1 MHVDFIERPTETV
14 PMAASRGSRIF
25 SKNSEKQRKNSGRF
39 AVISALDCAE
49 VQDFCGE
56 RGGARCKFP
65 GRTAKN
71 SEKCD
76 APCDAAGRLY
86 GRV

>member
-14 PMAASRGSRIF
+14 PMAREPRLSHFFKEQPKTA
-25 SKNSEKQRKNSGRF
+25 KNSGRF

-49 VQDFCGE
+49 VQDFCSE

-86 GRV
+86 GRI